1 MLFQVNVASPFKNT
15 ASSEARY
22 GDNHFLETIP
32 VCFYSNV
39 PILKSTVES
48 GCKGK
53 FGQHYI
59 VLYKE
64 VSSIKSVPEDHLIP
78 KSHLYDSPN
87 ENMNKFLQ

>member
-53 FGQHYI
+53 FGQRYI
-59 VLYKE
+59 ILYKE
-64 VSSIKSVPEDHLIP
+64 VSPLKSVLFLTCIVVY
-78 KSHLYDSPN
+78 SRVS
-87 ENMNKFLQ
+87 NKRAG